1 MFKLLKQSKKSKA
14 RLGVL
19 TTARGK
25 VSTPFFM
32 PIATKA
38 ALKSLTVDEVK
49 DLGAEII
56 LSNTY
61 HNYLRPG
68 LDIIKKHGDLHAFM
82 NCDLPILTDS
92 GGYQV
97 FSLAKLR
104 KIKGDQIEFQSHID
118 GSKHILSPEKV
129 VDIQVALNSDIM
141 MVLDECIALPT
152 TRGEA
157 EMALERTTRWAEQAF
172 EYKKK
177 LNKKSA
183 RIKKQLLFGI
193 IQGADFKDLRLRSV
207 EELINIEKRSSATG
221 GARSSW
227 DGLAIG
233 GLAVGEPTKT
243 MYKVLDYTVPAM
255 SEDKPRYLMGVGYPD
270 NIIEAVKRGVDMF
283 DCVIPTREARHG
295 RLYLWKQPV
304 VARSQTTKQSKSRLT
319 RFARNDWYKT
329 INITNAKFANNK
341 KSINDNNLKNY
352 SFAYLHHL
360 FKTQEPLALRI
371 ATLNNL
377 KFYLDL
383 MADIRK
389 AIKNNKL

>member
-1 MFKLLKQSKKSKA
+1 MFKLLKTSQKSQA

-38 ALKSLTVDEVK
+38 ALKSLTANEVK
-49 DLGAEII
+49 NLGAEII

-68 LDIIKKHGDLHAFM
+68 MEVIKKHGNLHQFM
-82 NCDLPILTDS
+82 DCDLPILTDS

-97 FSLAKLR
+97 FSLSNLR
-104 KIKGDQIEFQSHID
+104 KIDGDNIAFRSHID
-118 GSKHILSPEKV
+118 GSKHVLNPKKV

-141 MVLDECIALPT
+141 MVLDECIGLPAKRQDAIKALD
-152 TRGEA
+152 
-157 EMALERTTRWAEQAF
+157 RTTRWAEMAF
-172 EYKKK
+172 NYKQK
-177 LNKKSA
+177 LNKKSVK
-183 RIKKQLLFGI
+183 IKKQLIFGI
-193 IQGADFKDLRLRSV
+193 VQGADFEDLR
-207 EELINIEKRSSATG
+207 KRSADELMQFD
-221 GARSSW
+221 W

-233 GLAVGEPTKT
+233 GLAVGESNDV
-243 MYKVLDYTVPAM
+243 MYKVLDYTTPVLPA
-255 SEDKPRYLMGVGYPD
+255 DKPRYLMGVGYPD
-270 NIIEAVKRGVDMF
+270 NIIEAVKRGLDMF

-295 RLYLWKQPV
+295 RLYLWKGKPSV
-304 VARSQTTKQSKSRLT
+304 TKKD
-319 RFARNDWYKT
+319 FYKT
-329 INITNAKFANNK
+329 INITNAKFAK
-341 KSINDNNLKNY
+341 DKTLLAEGKFGKY
-352 SFAYLHHL
+352 SLSYLHHL
-360 FKTQEPLALRI
+360 FKTQEPLALRL

-383 MADIRK
+383 MLEIRK

>member
-1 MFKLLKQSKKSKA
+1 MFKLLKTSKKSQA

-38 ALKSLTVDEVK
+38 ALKNLLIDEVK
-49 DLGAEII
+49 DLGAQII

-68 LDIIKKHGDLHAFM
+68 AAVIKKHGGLHQFM
-82 NCDLPILTDS
+82 NCNLPILTDS

-104 KIKGDQIEFQSHID
+104 HIKGDRVEFQSHID
-118 GSKHILSPEKV
+118 GSKHILTPKKV
-129 VDIQVALNSDIM
+129 IDIQVALGSDIM
-141 MVLDECIALPT
+141 MVLDECIALPAT
-152 TRGEA
+152 KTEATR
-157 EMALERTTRWAEQAF
+157 ALERTTCWAEQAF

-177 LNKKSA
+177 LNKTSSK
-183 RIKKQLLFGI
+183 IKKQLLFGI
-193 IQGADFKDLRLRSV
+193 VQGADFKDLRLRSL
-207 EELINIEKRSSATG
+207 EEITKLNF
-221 GARSSW
+221 
-227 DGLAIG
+227 DGFAIG

-243 MYKVLDYTVPAM
+243 MYQVLDYSVPALP
-255 SEDKPRYLMGVGYPD
+255 ENKPRYLMGVGYPE
-270 NIIEAVKRGVDMF
+270 NIIESVKRGVDMF

-295 RLYLWKQPV
+295 KLYLKKK
-304 VARSQTTKQSKSRLT
+304 AGFSKG
-319 RFARNDWYKT
+319 FYET

-341 KSINDNNLKNY
+341 KPINNTNLKDY

-383 MADIRK
+383 MVEIRK
-389 AIKNNKL
+389 AIKAGKL